1 MGSLGNILTFAAL
14 LAMAAAT
21 SIAVATSYYLYR
33 WRRILSVEGKL
44 LAIPEELIARL
55 ATVDS
60 ELKALRSAVSRTDTD
75 QMKQRSQMHQ
85 AIDKTN
91 QIISQLF
98 EASATMQNALDQ
110 RDGEIKRLRE
120 GYDAQLVRRFVGRFI
135 RVKQAVRDAK
145 TYVGTDMNTIDQIDR
160 LLDDALDE
168 CGVEEFRPKLNED
181 FRVAAGVADN
191 PQVIETADASKNFR
205 IVDVLEPGY
214 RFRNGAEREIILS
227 ARVSIYVARNIGD

>member
-1 MGSLGNILTFAAL
+1 LQWRRLRLSP
-14 LAMAAAT
+14 
-21 SIAVATSYYLYR
+21 VATSYYLYR

-98 EASATMQNALDQ
+98 EASATMQTHSIN
-110 RDGEIKRLRE
+110 EM
-120 GYDAQLVRRFVGRFI
+120 
-135 RVKQAVRDAK
+135 VK
-145 TYVGTDMNTIDQIDR
+145 
-160 LLDDALDE
+160 
-168 CGVEEFRPKLNED
+168 
-181 FRVAAGVADN
+181 
-191 PQVIETADASKNFR
+191 
-205 IVDVLEPGY
+205 
-214 RFRNGAEREIILS
+214 
-227 ARVSIYVARNIGD
+227 

>member
-1 MGSLGNILTFAAL
+1 MFAAA
-14 LAMAAAT
+14 LAMAVAT

-55 ATVDS
+55 TTVDR
-60 ELKALRSAVSRTDTD
+60 ELKALRSVVSRTDAD
-75 QMKQRSQMHQ
+75 QKKQRSQMHQ
-85 AIDKTN
+85 EIDKTN

-98 EASATMQNALDQ
+98 DASATMQNALDQ

-120 GYDAQLVRRFVGRFI
+120 GYDAELVRRFVGRFI
-135 RVKQAVRDAK
+135 RVKQAVNDAK

-168 CGVEEFRPKLNED
+168 CGVEEFRPKINED
-181 FRVAAGVADN
+181 FRVAPGV
-191 PQVIETADASKNFR
+191 R
-205 IVDVLEPGY
+205 
-214 RFRNGAEREIILS
+214 R
-227 ARVSIYVARNIGD
+227 